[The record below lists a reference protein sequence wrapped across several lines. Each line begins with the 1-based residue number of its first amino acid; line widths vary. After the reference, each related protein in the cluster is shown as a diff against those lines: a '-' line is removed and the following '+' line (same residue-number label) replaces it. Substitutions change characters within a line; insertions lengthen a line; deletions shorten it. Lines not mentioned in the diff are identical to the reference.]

1 MGLNTSHETGT
12 PANSETGDD
21 VFEEEAMMIRMTQ
34 EIEKQDELRDLMKGT
49 DIRKLLSGSKCD
61 DVVLQTFNF
70 EKIGR
75 GKCYRAHGQN
85 GVLATTKITFS
96 ANLNEQV
103 KEMDKK
109 LPVMKITSYQLYNGS
124 FMFVKNF
131 TVLHVVDTIL
141 GSPEY
146 LTERDYEDMKNLS
159 NPNESLP
166 QTPSMVKRK
175 LTDKHV
181 EQLNV
186 KPRSTSQ
193 RLVKNRSVG
202 NV

>member
-1 MGLNTSHETGT
+1 
-12 PANSETGDD
+12 
-21 VFEEEAMMIRMTQ
+21 
-34 EIEKQDELRDLMKGT
+34 
-49 DIRKLLSGSKCD
+49 
-61 DVVLQTFNF
+61 
-70 EKIGR
+70 
-75 GKCYRAHGQN
+75 
-85 GVLATTKITFS
+85 
-96 ANLNEQV
+96 
-103 KEMDKK
+103 
-109 LPVMKITSYQLYNGS
+109 MKITSYQLYNGS